1 MAGMNAEEKED
12 NAIVLRTQ
20 QGGRS
25 ATSTTRAYRFD
36 LNGSALDRGAPQLEV
51 KGVTLRFGG
60 VQALRDVAVTIR
72 QGEIHAIIGPNGA
85 GKTSLLNCVNG
96 LYRPQQGSIKLHN
109 GRVRELTRA
118 RPSRIA
124 RWGVARSFQ
133 NIELFRHM
141 TVVENLLLGRHVH
154 MRHYVGPALIY
165 YGPARRQEIR
175 ERELVEE
182 VIDFLELQAVR
193 KQEVGTLSYGFQK
206 RVELGRALCMQP
218 AVLLLDEPMAGMNA
232 EEKED
237 MARYILDVNELAGV
251 TVVLIEHDMSVV
263 MDISRRITAPGLR
276 ARDRERQPHRGLR
289 RAGGRQGLARSP
301 RVTDPDT
308 TFPKPLARL
317 RSEKHDGLVARRQA
331 DAVAV
336 PEIAPNA
343 AARTCSSLMIV

>member
-1 MAGMNAEEKED
+1 M
-12 NAIVLRTQ
+12 
-20 QGGRS
+20 
-25 ATSTTRAYRFD
+25 
-36 LNGSALDRGAPQLEV
+36 EV
-51 KGVTLRFGG
+51 NDVSLRFGG
-60 VQALRDVAVTIR
+60 VQALRDVSITIT

-85 GKTSLLNCVNG
+85 GKTSLLNCMNG
-96 LYRPQQGSIKLHN
+96 LYRPQQGSIRLHN
-109 GRVRELTRA
+109 GSVHELTRA

-154 MRHYVGPALIY
+154 MRQNIASALLY
-165 YGPARRQEIR
+165 YGPSQRQEIR
-175 ERELVEE
+175 HRELVEE

-263 MDISRRITAPGLR
+263 MDISHIVTVLDFGVVIAQGAP
-276 ARDRERQPHRGLR
+276 A
-289 RAGGRQGLARSP
+289 
-301 RVTDPDT
+301 
-308 TFPKPLARL
+308 K
-317 RSEKHDGLVARRQA
+317 VAA
-331 DAVAV
+331 EPAVVKAYLGEHV
-336 PEIAPNA
+336 
-343 AARTCSSLMIV
+343 